1 MVQKVVAK
9 EESMTVQFLLSDGSR
24 LIFGEVIGKKYS
36 DPVLPGSKIHESSSE
51 AMMIIHQEFKHSL
64 FTISHRIFEFFGKIK
79 FSVKEHT
86 GLRLEALLEGEL
98 TISENDS
105 TLKIRAGHYHL
116 TDVPLFTALF
126 KRPTSCNI
134 FITHYSTE
142 LLEQLGIKV
151 VPSSPSKMPDEM
163 LNLIREV
170 LHSPYEES
178 LRNFYYENCVREL
191 LFFHLAQGKTAVSG
205 ELENKDIAA
214 IHKADAIIASNL
226 NEHFTIEKLSRMI
239 GTNQFKLKKGFRQ
252 IFGMGVFQRL
262 LFRRMEQ
269 AKILLEKTDKSIGE
283 IAELAGYDTAA
294 GFIHGFRREFDMTPR
309 EWRNKQKESEGEDD
323 QP

>member
-1 MVQKVVAK
+1 
-9 EESMTVQFLLSDGSR
+9 MTVQFLLPNGSR
-24 LIFGEVIGKKYS
+24 VTFAEVNRKNYQGLIV
-36 DPVLPGSKIHESSSE
+36 PGSKIHESSSE
-51 AMMIIHQEFKHSL
+51 SVTITHQEFAHSL
-64 FTISHRIFEFFGKIK
+64 FTISHRVFEFFDWIK
-79 FSVKEHT
+79 FSVKENT
-86 GLRLEALLEGEL
+86 GLRLEALLEGEV
-98 TISENDS
+98 TISENQN
-105 TLKIRAGHYHL
+105 TLKLRAGQYHL
-116 TDVPLFTALF
+116 TDAPLFTALF
-126 KRPTSCNI
+126 KRPTSCHI

-151 VPSSPSKMPDEM
+151 VPSSPTKMQDEM
-163 LNLIREV
+163 SKLIRE
-170 LHSPYEES
+170 LIHNPYEES
-178 LRNFYYENCVREL
+178 LRNFYYENSVREL
-191 LFFHLAQGKTAVSG
+191 LFFHLAQGKTAVPE

-226 NEHFTIEKLSRMI
+226 NEHFTIEKLSRMT

-269 AKILLEKTDKSIGE
+269 AKILLETTGKSIGE

-294 GFIHGFRREFDMTPR
+294 GFIHAFRREFEMTPR

-323 QP
+323 QL

>member
-1 MVQKVVAK
+1 
-9 EESMTVQFLLSDGSR
+9 
-24 LIFGEVIGKKYS
+24 
-36 DPVLPGSKIHESSSE
+36 
-51 AMMIIHQEFKHSL
+51 MMITHQEFEHSL

-98 TISENDS
+98 TISENHS

-116 TDVPLFTALF
+116 TDAPLFTALF
-126 KRPTSCNI
+126 KKPTSCNI

-151 VPSSPSKMPDEM
+151 VPSSPLKMPGEM
-163 LNLIREV
+163 SNLIQEL
-170 LHSPYEES
+170 LHNPFDES
-178 LRNFYYENCVREL
+178 LRNFYYENSIREL
-191 LFFHLAQGKTAVSG
+191 LFFHLAQSKTVIPG

-214 IHKADAIIASNL
+214 IYKADAIIASNL
-226 NEHFTIEKLSRMI
+226 NEHLTIEKLSRMT
-239 GTNQFKLKKGFRQ
+239 GTNEFKLKKGFRQ
-252 IFGMGVFQRL
+252 IFGMGVFHRL

-269 AKILLEKTDKSIGE
+269 AKILLETTNKSIGE

-294 GFIHGFRREFDMTPR
+294 GFIHAFRREFEMTPR
-309 EWRNKQKESEGEDD
+309 EWRNKQTKSDD
-323 QP
+323 ELDD